1 MSRTVISVENLSKS
15 YRLGIIGTGS
25 FDGDIKRW
33 WAQKRG
39 IPDPILKIGEADRR
53 DRAAEIIWALNDINF
68 TIQEGEA
75 VGIIGHNGAGKSTLF
90 KILSQVTAPTH
101 GEVKIHGNIASLLE
115 VGTGFH
121 PDLTGRE
128 NIFMNGSIMGM
139 RRAEI
144 KLKFDEIVDFSGVE
158 KYIDTPVKRYSSGM
172 YVRLAFAVAAHLDP
186 DILVVDEVLA
196 VGDAAFQ
203 RKCLNKMGDVGKE
216 GRTVLFISH
225 VMPSILKLCPRT
237 ILLNGGKV
245 LQDGSSQSVVSAYLQ
260 ANLNTSAKQEWS
272 ALENAPGDD
281 VVRLRSVKVQTE
293 AGKVSDEIDSR
304 LPIFLK
310 VEYDVIQSGHRLLPA
325 YCLTNQDGTVILTT
339 MDAHS
344 KWRSTSKVAGRY
356 TSTVKI
362 PGNLLANGNVS
373 VMISI
378 KSLAPTIEHVYEKDI
393 VAFQV
398 IDNGQGDSASGGL
411 VEETPGVV
419 RPLLTWNTV
428 GPEPAST
435 K

>member
-1 MSRTVISVENLSKS
+1 MTRIVISVENLSKR
-15 YRLGIIGTGS
+15 YRLGVIGTGS

-39 IPDPILKIGEADRR
+39 IPDPILKIGEADPRNR
-53 DRAAEIIWALNDINF
+53 TGEIIWALKDINF
-68 TIQEGEA
+68 FVHEGEA

-90 KILSQVTAPTH
+90 KVLSQVTAPTK
-101 GEVKIHGNIASLLE
+101 GEVRIKGNIASLLE

-128 NIFMNGSIMGM
+128 NIFMNGAIMGM
-139 RRAEI
+139 RRDEI
-144 KLKFDEIVDFSGVE
+144 RRKLDEIVDFSGVE

-225 VMPSILKLCPRT
+225 VMSSIIRLCQRAILLDGGSILH
-237 ILLNGGKV
+237 
-245 LQDGSSQSVVSAYLQ
+245 DGPSPSVVSAYLQ
-260 ANLNTSAKQEWS
+260 ANLNTSAKREWVDT
-272 ALENAPGDD
+272 EKAPGDD
-281 VVRLRSVKVQTE
+281 VVRLRSVRVRTE
-293 AGKVSDEIDSR
+293 DGKVSDEIDSR
-304 LPIFLK
+304 FPILLET
-310 VEYDVIQSGHRLLPA
+310 EYEVIQSGFQLLPA
-325 YCLTNQDGTVILTT
+325 YRLTNQDGTVILTT
-339 MDAHS
+339 MDAHP
-344 KWRSTSKVAGRY
+344 KWRSESRSKGCY

-362 PGNLLANGNVS
+362 PGNFLANGNIS
-373 VMISI
+373 VLISI
-378 KSLAPTIEHVYEKDI
+378 KSLTPPIEHVYEKDV

-398 IDNGQGDSASGGL
+398 VDNRLGAPANAGL
-411 VEETPGVV
+411 EVENPGVV
-419 RPLLTWNTV
+419 RPHLSWNTK
-428 GPEPAST
+428 GPE
-435 K
+435 